1 MAKAKIMDLQAEVQ
15 LTSSEEAFCRAYA
28 DDPDPGRAWVEGCGD
43 KGSSFANEEAGKRML
58 TSRRVKARVAQ
69 LTILPPDAEN
79 MTRGA
84 YHQRIT
90 ATYEA
95 AMADGDYAAAN
106 KAMELLG
113 KSLGHLIDQKQ
124 TLNISA
130 SLGGDDTA
138 KKEAI
143 QKLLK
148 ITGVKFD
155 QKA

>member
-1 MAKAKIMDLQAEVQ
+1 MSKIIDLKAEVK

-28 DDPDPGRAWVEGCGD
+28 DHPDAAIAWVEACGD
-43 KGSSFANEEAGKRML
+43 KGTQHENEKAGKRML
-58 TSRRVKARVAQ
+58 ESKRVKARIEQ
-69 LTILPPDAEN
+69 LTVLPPDPEN
-79 MTRGA
+79 MTRSA

-113 KSLGHLIDQKQ
+113 KSLGHLVEQKQ
-124 TLNISA
+124 TLNLHA
-130 SLGGDDTA
+130 TVGGDDSA

-143 QKLLK
+143 KKLLK
-148 ITGVKFD
+148 LTGVKLE
-155 QKA
+155 QET